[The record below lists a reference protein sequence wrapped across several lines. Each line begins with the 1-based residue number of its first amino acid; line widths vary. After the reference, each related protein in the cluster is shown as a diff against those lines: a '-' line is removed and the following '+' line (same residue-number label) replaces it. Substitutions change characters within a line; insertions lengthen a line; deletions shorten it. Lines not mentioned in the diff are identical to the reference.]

1 MGDSM
6 WRYYF
11 GVLFIA
17 CKVDL
22 SRALILESIYW
33 NTTNTKFVPGQGVVL
48 YPQIGDKLDI
58 VCPRVDG
65 GVPDGVEYYKVYM
78 VPREQ
83 LESCTITKADTP
95 LLNCVKPDQDVKFTL
110 KFQEFSPNLW
120 GLEFFRGKDYYII
133 STSNGTME
141 GIDNQEGGVCKTKS
155 MKIIMKVGQNPSDP
169 ISPKDNPTRLPYPP
183 KHPEEER
190 PKNKNK
196 LTYINSPPV
205 LAEGEGN
212 NGAGGK
218 SSSVIGSEV
227 ALFAG
232 IASGSVIFIIII
244 IMLVLLLL
252 KYRRR
257 HRKHS
262 PQHAATLSLST
273 LATPKRSGGGGNN
286 NGSEPS
292 DIIIPL
298 RTADSVF
305 CPHYEKVSGDY
316 GHPVYIVQE
325 MPPQSPANIYYKV

>member
-17 CKVDL
+17 CKVNL
-22 SRALILESIYW
+22 SRTLILESIYW
-33 NTTNTKFVPGQGVVL
+33 NTTNTKFVPGYGLVL
-48 YPQIGDKLDI
+48 YPQIGDKMDI

-65 GVPDGVEYYKVYM
+65 GVGEGVEYYKLYM
-78 VPREQ
+78 VQRAQ

-120 GLEFFRGKDYYII
+120 GLEFFRGRDYYII
-133 STSNGTME
+133 STSNSTVE
-141 GIDNQEGGVCKTKS
+141 GLDNQEGGVCKTKS
-155 MKIIMKVGQNPSDP
+155 MKIVMKVGQSATDP
-169 ISPKDNPTRLPYPP
+169 ISPKEYPTRYPP
-183 KHPEEER
+183 KYPGG
-190 PKNKNK
+190 
-196 LTYINSPPV
+196 
-205 LAEGEGN
+205 GEKDPISNGN
-212 NGAGGK
+212 EVDTHDARQRGDTSGNGGK
-218 SSSVIGSEV
+218 PSSMIGSEV

-262 PQHAATLSLST
+262 PQHSTTLSLST
-273 LATPKRSGGGGNN
+273 LATPKRGSAGGNN